1 MIKYKMLM
9 EYLIKKWYNKLHNMR
24 SKQTSMQF
32 TGLHEYGVPAEWHRR
47 EGQMKDNN
55 IRLKGQLKIYM
66 YWPVIMT
73 GLLIAMNIWMYHV
86 SRKAGIVM
94 SVFIIIYAVMAGGLY
109 FYNRSMILADMIQFS
124 TQYKG
129 LQNVLLQGLSVPYAI
144 LLEDGQILW
153 KNERFTEIFAE
164 QRREHYV
171 YKLIPEVGQKVLP
184 RGDIDHVELE
194 VGYQGRDYQAILK
207 KVSVADFHDKEE
219 IVRMPQGK
227 EYFITLYLNDVTE
240 LNSYIR
246 ENEDQ
251 RLIAGLIYIDNYDE
265 VMESVEEVRQSLLVA
280 LIDRK
285 INKYISDEDG
295 IVKKLEKDKYFI
307 VIKKESYRKFE
318 ENRFSL
324 LEEVKQVNIGNAC
337 SASLSIGLGLN
348 TSTYAQS
355 YNYARVAID
364 LALARGGD
372 QAVAKD
378 SHGITYFGGK
388 KEQTSKNTR
397 VKARVKAE
405 ALREFIAGK
414 DQVIVMGHRLAD
426 ADSLGACMGI
436 YRAVKALDKRAHV
449 VMNEN
454 VNSIRPLYDE
464 ILANSS
470 YEKDLFLSSEE
481 ALERF
486 NNENTMLVVVDTSKP
501 QMTECPELLKRAKMI
516 AVLDHH
522 RQSSSGIEN
531 AVLSYIEPY
540 SSSTCEMVAEIL
552 QYIVEDIRV
561 PSVEADCL
569 YAGIMID
576 TRNFMNRTG
585 VRTFEAAAFLR
596 RCGADITRVRK
607 MFRDDMES
615 YRAKAAAVRLAEVY
629 REEYAIAE
637 CPSDIDSPTVLGA
650 QTANELLDIS
660 GIKASFVLTVYEGRI
675 YLSAR
680 SIDEVNVQIIAER
693 LGGGGHIN
701 AAGAQFDHTDVEQVV
716 EMLKNTI
723 DQMIEDGDI

>member
-1 MIKYKMLM
+1 
-9 EYLIKKWYNKLHNMR
+9 
-24 SKQTSMQF
+24 
-32 TGLHEYGVPAEWHRR
+32 
-47 EGQMKDNN
+47 MKERDV
-55 IRLKGQLKIYM
+55 RLKGQLKVYM

-73 GLLIAMNIWMYHV
+73 VLLIAMNLWMYKV
-86 SRKAGIVM
+86 DRKAGVVM
-94 SVFIIIYAVMAGGLY
+94 SVFVIIYAVMVGGLY
-109 FYNRSMILADMIQFS
+109 FYKRSLILADMIQFS
-124 TQYKG
+124 TQYRG
-129 LQNVLLQGLSVPYAI
+129 IQNTLLQELTVPYAI
-144 LLEDGQILW
+144 LLEDGKILW
-153 KNERFTEIFAE
+153 RNKLFAEIFAD
-164 QRREHYV
+164 QKREKYM
-171 YKLIPEVGQKVLP
+171 YKLIPELGQRVIP
-184 RGDIDHVELE
+184 HGDVDHVELE
-194 VGYQGRDYQAILK
+194 VHYQDRDYQAVLR
-207 KVSVADFHDKEE
+207 KVSVEGFSDTEE
-219 IVRMPQGK
+219 VVQMPEGR
-227 EYFITLYLNDVTE
+227 EYFVTLCLNDVTE

-251 RLIAGLIYIDNYDE
+251 RMIAGLIYIDNYDE

-285 INKYISDEDG
+285 INKYIGDEDG

-307 VIKKESYRKFE
+307 VIRKESYRKFE
-318 ENRFSL
+318 ADKFSL
-324 LEEVKQVNIGNAC
+324 LEEVKQVNIGNAR

-348 TSTYAQS
+348 TTTYAQS
-355 YNYARVAID
+355 YNYARMAID

-378 SHGITYFGGK
+378 SQSITYFGGK
-388 KEQTSKNTR
+388 KEHTSKNTR

-405 ALREFIAGK
+405 ALREFITGK
-414 DQVIVMGHRLAD
+414 DQVIVMGHKIAD

-436 YRAVKALDKRAHV
+436 YRAAKALGKRAHI

-454 VNSIRPLYDE
+454 TSSIRPLYDE
-464 ILANSS
+464 ILESSS
-470 YEKDLFLSSEE
+470 YEKDIFLTSEQ
-481 ALERF
+481 ALDQF
-486 NNENTMLVVVDTSKP
+486 NENTMVVVVDTNKP
-501 QMTECPELLKRAKMI
+501 QMTECPELLRRSKLI

-522 RQSSSGIEN
+522 RQSSTGIEN

-540 SSSTCEMVAEIL
+540 SSSTCEMVAEVL

-607 MFRDDMES
+607 MFRDDIES
-615 YRAKAAAVRLAEVY
+615 YRAKAEAVRLAEVY
-629 REEYAIAE
+629 RSEYAIAE

-650 QTANELLDIS
+650 QTANELLDIN
-660 GIKASFVLTVYEGRI
+660 GIKASFVLTVYNGRI
-675 YLSAR
+675 YMSAR
-680 SIDEVNVQIIAER
+680 SIDEVNVQIIAEK

-701 AAGAQFDHTDVEQVV
+701 AAGAQFDHTDIE
-716 EMLKNTI
+716 EAINTLKDTI
-723 DQMIEDGDI
+723 DQMIEEGDI